1 MKAPDFWYRSSSVW
15 GRILNP
21 LGRLYAWSV
30 ARRFRRVRPYQAD
43 IPVICVG
50 NISVGGTGKTPVC
63 LALGEILKQADVHF
77 FFLNHGYKA
86 RLKSVLVDTRQ
97 QTALDVGDEALLLAQ
112 AGPTVVDS
120 HRARGAQ
127 IAVRAGARAVI
138 MDDGFQNPSLIK
150 TISFVVID
158 GRRGFGNGR
167 VLPAGP
173 LREPMEKGLARA
185 DAVII
190 VGEDTA
196 GVRETVLAV
205 APDMVILTGR
215 FEPDADVLS
224 VIKGQSVMAFAGIGN
239 PVKFFNMLE
248 REGVIVAKRAAFPD
262 HYFYTRFD
270 IEQMIAEAGQM
281 PLVTTTK
288 DFVKVPRDLQKNVIV
303 VPGRF
308 VFDDTAAVSNIL
320 REVIS

>member
-1 MKAPDFWYRSSSVW
+1 MKAPDFWYQNNSLW
-15 GRILNP
+15 GRILNL
-21 LGRLYAWSV
+21 LGQVYAWSV
-30 ARRFRRVRPYQAD
+30 ARRFRRVKPYQVD

-63 LALGEILKQADVHF
+63 LALGELLKEKNIHF

-86 RLKSVLVDTRQ
+86 KLKSVVVDVRQ

-112 AGPTVVDS
+112 AAPTVVDN

-127 IAVRAGARAVI
+127 IAVRAGAEALI

-150 TISFVVID
+150 TVSFVVVD

-173 LREPMEKGLARA
+173 LREPVEKGLARA

-196 GVRETVLAV
+196 GVKKEVQKIDK
-205 APDMVILTGR
+205 DMVILTGR
-215 FEPDADVLS
+215 FEPDTDVLS
-224 VIKGQSVMAFAGIGN
+224 VIKEHEVLAFAGIGN
-239 PVKFFNMLE
+239 PNKFFSMLE
-248 REGVIVAKRAAFPD
+248 REGVIVKKRVSFPD

-270 IEQMIAEAGQM
+270 VEQMIADAGRM

-288 DFVKVPRDLQKNVIV
+288 DFVKIPRDLRKNVIV

-308 VFDDTAAVSNIL
+308 IFDDEKAVSSVLQGI
-320 REVIS
+320 IS